1 MKDKQVIKHMNDNG
15 VKYIYLG
22 PVDNILLKVADPVC
36 LGYMIKNDY
45 DIVST
50 YVDKISAEEKV
61 GLHLSLNGKV
71 SMIEYSEAT
80 PEVRETKN

>member
-1 MKDKQVIKHMNDNG
+1 MKDKKVIKHMNDNG

-36 LGYMIKNDY
+36 LGYMIKNNF
-45 DIVST
+45 DIVSS

-61 GLHLSLNGKV
+61 GLHVCLNGKASIV
-71 SMIEYSEAT
+71 EYT
-80 PEVRETKN
+80 